1 VARPFPAF
9 GLGLRTE
16 HYNEVLVNKPDVDWF
31 EIISENY
38 RVSRDKPIYYL
49 DKIRQDYPML
59 MHGVSLSIGST
70 DLLDIDYLKKLKQQL
85 DVL

>member
-1 VARPFPAF
+1 
-9 GLGLRTE
+9 
-16 HYNEVLVNKPDVDWF
+16 
-31 EIISENY
+31 
-38 RVSRDKPIYYL
+38 
-49 DKIRQDYPML
+49 ML